1 MVINVYPAAAAA
13 TGKGKGASKPQKKK
27 QKRKGGGVTLD
38 KKDFRAF
45 LRSWKKFGEL
55 SRIDE
60 ILEDAGL
67 SQKDSQGVLDI
78 AESVSLNI
86 KFYFY

>member
-1 MVINVYPAAAAA
+1 MEPAYNSFSHYA
-13 TGKGKGASKPQKKK
+13 TTGRGAPGKGKQAKAKQKKK
-27 QKRKGGGVTLD
+27 PRKKGGATLD

-67 SQKDSQGVLDI
+67 VGKDAQDIQDI
-78 AESVSLNI
+78 AEGVS
-86 KFYFY
+86 